1 MPPPRSPPRGPAWGP
16 RAGPPWGAPTGAP
29 ADPRGAPHGG
39 LVGGHLKGGGMA
51 NPNPNPNPL
60 NLGGGRCSERSGN
73 TFRRSVFRTFRV
85 PCKLRRP
92 PPRASVNLVPLL
104 LTGVRLHPPGR
115 TDKNLCR
122 CFGAPATHARRP
134 HGRVF
139 PDHLI
144 NLF

>member
-1 MPPPRSPPRGPAWGP
+1 MSTVEAQQRPCPPPPHSPPRGPAWGP

-85 PCKLRRP
+85 PCKL
-92 PPRASVNLVPLL
+92 S
-104 LTGVRLHPPGR
+104 GR
-115 TDKNLCR
+115 EGTADAR
-122 CFGAPATHARRP
+122 GGAPLD
-134 HGRVF
+134 G
-139 PDHLI
+139 
-144 NLF
+144 